1 MGMQNK
7 GPEGAKAG
15 LEGIVAAKTAI
26 CYIDGLEGRMI
37 YGGYDI
43 HDLAAHANFEETAY
57 LLWHGAL
64 PTQAQLDSLNI
75 DLVTHRKLP
84 GKFLSLLRAFAT
96 DASPMDAL
104 RTSVSSLGL
113 YDEDLTDNSPEANL
127 RKAVRLTA
135 QLATVTA
142 AYYRLRSNKDLIN
155 PNPKLSHAANFLYM
169 LTGETPDPL
178 HARAFDIALILHAD
192 HELNASTFAARVTA
206 GTLSDMHSAI
216 TSAIGTLKG
225 PLHGGAN
232 QDVMN
237 MLIEIG
243 DIEETER
250 IVKEKLA
257 AKVKIPGFGHRV
269 YKTEDPRATHLR
281 KLSKELGEK
290 TGNLKWYDMSR
301 RIETIVM
308 DEKKIACNVD
318 FYSASV
324 YHTMGIPIELFTP
337 IFACSRISGW
347 TAHLLEQYADNRLIR
362 PVGEYIGTTN
372 ETYIPIESR
381 G

>member
-1 MGMQNK
+1 MQNK
-7 GPEGAKAG
+7 GPEETVAG
-15 LEGIVAAKTAI
+15 LEGIVAARTSI
-26 CYIDGLEGRMI
+26 CYIDGQEGRMI

-43 HDLAAHANFEETAY
+43 HDLAAHSNFEETAF

-64 PTQAQLDSLNI
+64 PSQPQLDALNE
-75 DLVTHRKLP
+75 DLIAHRKLP
-84 GKFLSLLRAFAT
+84 GKVLSLLRSFAA
-96 DASPMDAL
+96 DAMPMDAL
-104 RTSVSSLGL
+104 RTAVSALAL
-113 YDEDLTDNSPEANL
+113 YDEDLTDNSHEANL

-135 QLATVTA
+135 QLATVST
-142 AYYRLRSNKDLIN
+142 AYYRLKTNKELIN

-169 LTGETPDPL
+169 LTGDTPDPL
-178 HARAFDIALILHAD
+178 WARAFDIALILHAD
-192 HELNASTFAARVTA
+192 HELNASTFSARVTA
-206 GTLSDMHSAI
+206 ATLSDMHSAI

-237 MLIEIG
+237 MLMEIG
-243 DIEETER
+243 DIEHTEDH
-250 IVKEKLA
+250 VKEKLA

-281 KLSKELGEK
+281 RLSRELGEK
-290 TGNLKWYDMSR
+290 AGNMKWFDMSS
-301 RIETIVM
+301 RIETIMM
-308 DEKKIACNVD
+308 DEKQIACNVD

-324 YHTMGIPIELFTP
+324 YHTMGIPIELFTL

-372 ETYIPIESR
+372 ESYVPIENR
-381 G
+381 N